1 METESTK
8 LGFLFSLLG
17 SSRTGHHGLSG
28 FEPRLHSYKE
38 VKMDIE
44 EAAAHIIRHYLG
56 HKASVGEVER
66 LADRIKKDLAE
77 EFDVVVIR

>member
-1 METESTK
+1 M
-8 LGFLFSLLG
+8 
-17 SSRTGHHGLSG
+17 SG
-28 FEPRLHSYKE
+28 FESRLHSYKE

-56 HKASVGEVER
+56 HKASVGEVKR

-77 EFDVVVIR
+77 EFGVVVIR